1 MPPFPFMQFE
11 LELFF
16 TFFLVLLNGFFVA
29 AEFAIVKV
37 RSSQVEVKTDVSK
50 SAASA
55 AKKIIA
61 NLDSY
66 LAATQL
72 GITLASL
79 GLGVVGEDVFHIIV
93 QGGLAKLGWGEQSAL
108 SHAIAAPLA
117 FFCIT
122 VLHIVFGELAP
133 KSIAIRYPLKTTF
146 GISIPLQIFHFVGK
160 PLIWLLN
167 NIASLILRTIGM
179 KPIHGSEIHSEEEL
193 KLIIAESQEG
203 GAIDVS
209 ERELI
214 QNVFDFD
221 NRTVREILVPH
232 IKIVGLDDTL
242 SFDEVVKRVND
253 EGYSRY
259 PVFKGNIDNLIGVL
273 NAKDL
278 LRALHSGQNDW
289 ISLLRPVL
297 YTTGSK
303 AITDLLKE
311 FQNKRT
317 QLAIVANEFG
327 GTDGLVTME
336 DIIEELVG
344 EIQDEFDNEVPTVQK
359 ISEGTFVVNAHE
371 RLYEINKYLPGQLPE
386 SEDYE
391 TLSGLIVFYTKR
403 FPELNEVLEIE
414 NYRIKIQRTF
424 KRSVDQVEMKW
435 LGSTDTGE

>member
-1 MPPFPFMQFE
+1 M
-11 LELFF
+11 LVDILF
-16 TFFLVLLNGFFVA
+16 TIFLVLLNGFFVA

-37 RSSQVEVKTDVSK
+37 RASQVEVKTDVTR
-50 SAASA
+50 AASNA
-55 AKKIIA
+55 AKNIIA

-79 GLGVVGEDVFHIIV
+79 GLGWVGEEVVSELVRKAMHGMNVAPGI
-93 QGGLAKLGWGEQSAL
+93 E
-108 SHAIAAPLA
+108 HAIAIPIA

-122 VLHIVFGELAP
+122 VMHIVFGELAP

-146 GISIPLQIFHFVGK
+146 GISIPLQIFHFLGK

-167 NIASLILRTIGM
+167 NIAALILRLIGM
-179 KPIHGSEIHSEEEL
+179 KPIHGNDIHSEEEL

-232 IKIVGLDDTL
+232 IKIVGLDDSL
-242 SFDEVVKRVND
+242 SFDEVIKKVND

-259 PVFKGNIDNLIGVL
+259 PVYKGNIDNIIGIL

-278 LRALHSGQNDW
+278 LRALHSGQEDW

-317 QLAIVANEFG
+317 QLSIVANEFG

-344 EIQDEFDNEVPTVQK
+344 EIQDEFDNEMPTVQK
-359 ISEGTFVVNAHE
+359 IGEDNFIVNAHE
-371 RLYEINKYLPGQLPE
+371 RLYEINKYLPVALPE
-386 SEDYE
+386 SEEYE

-403 FPELNEVLEIE
+403 FPEINEILEIE
-414 NYRIKIQRTF
+414 NYRIRIQRTF

-435 LGSTDTGE
+435 LGDESQLAD